1 MHRVVPRRRA
11 VKWGFNHNQATAS
24 DRCVSFY
31 SLLSRFFLHDYLY
44 LPAFLCYLIS
54 LFFFIKARRMQAAY
68 IDNPPPRY
76 IDQARAFGQHFGGH
90 VRSYFGGMLPIM
102 TWLPHYN
109 VNWLISDLICA
120 ITVGTVVVP
129 QSMAYGMCIVKGGG
143 GGLVIGVGTMHVT
156 FCLTG
161 FS

>member
-1 MHRVVPRRRA
+1 
-11 VKWGFNHNQATAS
+11 
-24 DRCVSFY
+24 
-31 SLLSRFFLHDYLY
+31 
-44 LPAFLCYLIS
+44 
-54 LFFFIKARRMQAAY
+54 MQAAY

-129 QSMAYGMCIVKGGG
+129 QSMAYGMYRQGGG
-143 GGLVIGVGTMHVT
+143 GVVAMGVWVGGNYACMHVT
-156 FCLTG
+156 FLDRLQLTST
-161 FS
+161 FAISFVNCM